1 MEEVYT
7 LLDGHYVEDDH
18 ATFRFS
24 YSKAFLNWALKAP
37 GWLPQWHVGV
47 RAKASKKLCAF
58 ISGIPVTIRVR
69 DQHLRCPEINFLCV
83 HKKLRSKR
91 LAPVLIKEIT
101 RRCNLENIWTA
112 VYTAG
117 IIIPKPVTSC
127 RYFHRSIDWLKL
139 YEVGFSPLP
148 ANSTK
153 QRQIAKYN
161 LPDKTATNGLR
172 KMEKKD
178 VPEVHKLLGRYLKRF
193 DIAPVFTEEETYYW
207 LVDKDGVVWP
217 YVVEV
222 PLSSTPHS
230 LRIVAF

>member
-1 MEEVYT
+1 M
-7 LLDGHYVEDDH
+7 
-18 ATFRFS
+18 
-24 YSKAFLNWALKAP
+24 
-37 GWLPQWHVGV
+37 
-47 RAKASKKLCAF
+47 
-58 ISGIPVTIRVR
+58 TIRVG

-91 LAPVLIKEIT
+91 LTPVLIKEIT

-148 ANSTK
+148 ASSTK
-153 QRQIAKYN
+153 KRQIAKYN
-161 LPDKTATNGLR
+161 LPDKTATGELR
-172 KMEKKD
+172 KMERRD
-178 VPEVHKLLGRYLKRF
+178 VPEVHKLLDRYLKKF
-193 DIAPVFTEEETYYW
+193 DIAPVFTEEEVEHW
-207 LVDKDGVVWP
+207 LVDKEEVVWT

-222 PLSSTPHS
+222 HTYSPPLHIEIFFKAKYSRTQTHTKLLTSSHSTRSNPPSSNPQSTPSSEPLTSSTTPPRPPS
-230 LRIVAF
+230 KPAMTQRKTLKSG